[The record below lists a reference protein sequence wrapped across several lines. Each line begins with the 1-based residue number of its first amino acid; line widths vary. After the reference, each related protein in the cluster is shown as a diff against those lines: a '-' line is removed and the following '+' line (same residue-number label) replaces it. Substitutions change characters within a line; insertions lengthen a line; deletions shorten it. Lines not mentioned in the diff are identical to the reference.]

1 MAIAEMR
8 AVVLD
13 CPSPRRLA
21 DFYRELIG
29 WEVDPAHTD
38 GEGWISLTDGSSRIS
53 FQQVEDYRPPDWPS
67 SAMPQQFHLD
77 LTVADLDEAE
87 GPTVALGA
95 TKAEVQPSEKDD
107 FRVFLDPAGH
117 PFCLCVD

>member
-8 AVVLD
+8 AVV
-13 CPSPRRLA
+13 
-21 DFYRELIG
+21 
-29 WEVDPAHTD
+29 
-38 GEGWISLTDGSSRIS
+38 SSRIC
-53 FQQVEDYRPPDWPS
+53 FQRVTDYQAPRWPS
-67 SAMPQQFHLD
+67 SSQPQQFHLD
-77 LTVADLDEAE
+77 VTVDDMDRAE
-87 GPTVALGA
+87 SETLAIGA